1 MYFPLYV
8 CAYVRLYVIRLWN
21 YTVSIVLHSILLIQ
35 LQFIIYITLLYPLF
49 DIADYNNLSN
59 YNNDIKI
66 QFLFL
71 KNIYSFSHIFI

>member
-35 LQFIIYITLLYPLF
+35 LQFIIILLYPLF